1 MTTLNILATSA
12 SAKTVIPE
20 HTRRSANYHPSV
32 WGDKFLAYERS
43 NQGKDDTDT
52 VEQLQKLKE
61 EVRKMLVLQT
71 AEKPKQLINLIDIIQ
86 RLGISYHF
94 QAEIEVLLQQMSN
107 IFHELC
113 ASEVVDDLHD
123 VALGFRLLR
132 QARHKVSSTDVF
144 RIFMDDNRKFKE
156 YLLSDTRGLLS
167 MYEATHFRVHDEE
180 ILEKALQFTT
190 FNLENYLKS
199 HMSNPL
205 ASEISHALKYP
216 IRKNLNRLGV
226 RQYISAEE
234 KNDSHNRVL
243 LKFAKLDFNQLQ
255 KMYQQELGHITRWWK
270 DLNFAQKLPF
280 ARDRVVECYFWIL
293 GVYFEPQYCIARRFL
308 TKVIMLASVVDDI
321 YDLYGTFEELLL
333 FTDAIER
340 WDTRDLDLLPDYM
353 KVCYQALLDTY
364 SEMETVLDKEAG
376 RPTYRVHEAK
386 KSFTRLAKAYLDEA
400 KWFKE
405 SYFPTTEEYM
415 NVALVSAGYGTMATN
430 SFVGMGDVATRKA
443 FQWVSNDPLIVRASS
458 LIARLCDDMTGH
470 EFEQEKGDIP
480 SAVECYMKQHG
491 ATKDEAYSEL
501 QKRVTNAWKD
511 INQECLGPAQ
521 IPLSLLARIDNLT
534 RAINILYDGDDG
546 YTHSSTR
553 TKDLIVSVLVDPV
566 PF

>member
-1 MTTLNILATSA
+1 MALNVLATSA
-12 SAKTVIPE
+12 SAKTVTPQL
-20 HTRRSANYHPSV
+20 TRRSANYHPSV
-32 WGDKFLAYERS
+32 WGDKFLAYDCS
-43 NQGKDDTDT
+43 NHGKDDSDT
-52 VEQLQKLKE
+52 VEQLEKLKE
-61 EVRKMLVLQT
+61 EIKTTLVQT
-71 AEKPKQLINLIDIIQ
+71 AEEPKQLINLIDGIQ

-94 QAEIEVLLQQMSN
+94 EAEIETLLQHMN
-107 IFHELC
+107 DFYDEFC
-113 ASEVVDDLHD
+113 GGNDVDDLHD
-123 VALGFRLLR
+123 VALCFRLLR
-132 QARHKVSSTDVF
+132 QAGHKVSSNKF
-144 RIFMDDNRKFKE
+144 FKYMDANRKFKE
-156 YLLSDTRGLLS
+156 CLLRDTRGLLS
-167 MYEATHFRVHDEE
+167 LYEATHFMVHEEE
-180 ILEKALQFTT
+180 ILEEALQFTT
-190 FNLENYLKS
+190 FHLENLKS
-199 HMSNPL
+199 DLNNPL
-205 ASEISHALKYP
+205 ASQISHALKYP

-226 RQYISAEE
+226 RQYISAQE
-234 KNDSHNRVL
+234 KNDSSHNEV
-243 LKFAKLDFNQLQ
+243 LKFAKLDFNRLQ
-255 KMYQQELGHITRWWK
+255 KMYQQEIGHITRWWK
-270 DLNFAQKLPF
+270 NLNFAVKLPF

-293 GVYFEPQYCIARRFL
+293 GVYYEPQYCIARRFL

-340 WDTRDLDLLPDYM
+340 WDTDAFDLLPDYM

-364 SEMETVLDKEAG
+364 SEMEEVLEKEG
-376 RPTYRVHEAK
+376 GTPVYRVHEAK
-386 KSFTRLAKAYLDEA
+386 KSFNRLAKAYLDEA

-405 SYFPTTEEYM
+405 GYYPTTEEYM

-430 SFVGMGDVATRKA
+430 SFVGMGDEATREA

-470 EFEQEKGDIP
+470 EFEQEKGDVP

-491 ATKDEAYSEL
+491 ATKHEAYSEL

-511 INQECLGPAQ
+511 INQECLNRTN

-553 TKDLIVSVLVDPV
+553 TKDLITSVLIDSV
-566 PF
+566 PL